1 MQFSEIEITHLTKAW
16 VAISLA
22 FAILL
27 SGGNMFSP
35 QFITMLMISGV
46 TVGSGFLLH
55 EMGHKYV
62 AQRYNCFAEFRAD
75 NKMLLLAIGMSFFGF
90 IFAAPGA
97 VMIQGFV
104 TRERNGKIS
113 IAGPLVNIVLAII
126 FVFLLFVNILP
137 TVSGYGAIINSWI
150 AAFNMIP
157 IGNIDGKKILNWNK
171 VAYFTTA
178 GAAVLLLV
186 FSYRLFSF

>member
-1 MQFSEIEITHLTKAW
+1 MQFSQTEITHLTRAW

-27 SGGNMFSP
+27 SGGNLFSP
-35 QFITMLMISGV
+35 QFITMLIISGV
-46 TVGSGFLLH
+46 TVGLGFLLH

-90 IFAAPGA
+90 IFAAPLA
-97 VMIQGFV
+97 VMIQGMV

-113 IAGPLVNIVLAII
+113 IAGPLVNIVLAAI
-126 FVFLLFVNILP
+126 FLILLFVNILP
-137 TVSGYGAIINSWI
+137 TVAGYGAFINSLL

-157 IGNIDGKKILNWNK
+157 LGNIDGKKILNWNRT
-171 VAYFTTA
+171 AYFATA
-178 GAAVLLLV
+178 AIAVILLV
-186 FSYRLFSF
+186 ISYRLF

>member
-1 MQFSEIEITHLTKAW
+1 MQFSQTEITHLTRAW

-27 SGGNMFSP
+27 SGGNLFSP
-35 QFITMLMISGV
+35 QFITMLIISGV
-46 TVGSGFLLH
+46 TVGLGFLLH

-97 VMIQGFV
+97 VMIQGMV

-113 IAGPLVNIVLAII
+113 IAGPLVNIVLAAI
-126 FVFLLFVNILP
+126 FLILLFVNILP
-137 TVSGYGAIINSWI
+137 TVAGYGAFINSLL

-157 IGNIDGKKILNWNK
+157 LGNIDGKKILNWNRT
-171 VAYFTTA
+171 AYFATA
-178 GAAVLLLV
+178 AIAVILLV
-186 FSYRLFSF
+186 ISYRLF